1 MGQFMD
7 ITIHGNTAELV
18 QEKMFKG
25 GYQSPDDVVYKV
37 VELLIKQKIN
47 NSIQCGLNDIDTG
60 NFQKLTGNIDKIAD
74 SIINQARQKQ

>member
-18 QEKMFKG
+18 QEQMIKG
-25 GYQSPDDVVYKV
+25 GYQSPDDVVYEA

-47 NSIQCGLNDIDTG
+47 NSIQRGLNDVDKG
-60 NFQKLTGNIDKIAD
+60 NFQTLTGNVDKIAD
-74 SIINQARQKQ
+74 SIVKKALQK

>member
-18 QEKMFKG
+18 QEQMIKG
-25 GYQSPDDVVYKV
+25 GYQSPDDIVYEA

-47 NSIQCGLNDIDTG
+47 DSIQRGLNDVKTG
-60 NFQKLTGNIDKIAD
+60 DFQTLTGNIGNIAD
-74 SIINQARQKQ
+74 SVVNKALQK